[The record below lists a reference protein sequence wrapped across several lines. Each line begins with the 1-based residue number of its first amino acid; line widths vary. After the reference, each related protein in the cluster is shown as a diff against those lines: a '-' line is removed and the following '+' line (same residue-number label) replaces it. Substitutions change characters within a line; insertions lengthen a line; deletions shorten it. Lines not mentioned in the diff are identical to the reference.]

1 MLKNQYVEPSPEV
14 LMARKKV
21 TQRLMQLN
29 PIDWTEKD
37 KQEWLSVG
45 FKLPKSI
52 DPTFKK
58 RKKYFAKK

>member
-1 MLKNQYVEPSPEV
+1 MFKKQYVEPSPEL

-29 PIDWTEKD
+29 PTDWSEKD

-45 FKLPKSI
+45 FKLPKII
-52 DPTFKK
+52 DPKFKNKIQK
-58 RKKYFAKK
+58 R